1 MLVVGALFATTVAA
15 LQWPAPQIS
24 RRAVACGAVAAV
36 LQPSGG
42 FASDEIISTV
52 LVPGDTSSPLPA
64 RAQRVVLHGWVIEE
78 AVVSGQLVGR
88 HTASWYPCLDGSE
101 VIDEALDVRL
111 ERGVE
116 RLGDRTRERARPT
129 VGWVVVG
136 GG

>member
-1 MLVVGALFATTVAA
+1 MNGCT
-15 LQWPAPQIS
+15 
-24 RRAVACGAVAAV
+24 
-36 LQPSGG
+36 
-42 FASDEIISTV
+42 
-52 LVPGDTSSPLPA
+52 
-64 RAQRVVLHGWVIEE
+64 VLHGWVIEE
-78 AVVSGQLVGR
+78 AVVSGQLVDR
-88 HTASWYPCLDGSE
+88 HTASWCPCLDGSE